1 MLYEKIIYLCVMLKK
16 EINDILLG
24 VQNGDIEIGE
34 ASNQLVDIKV
44 NFQLP
49 HIDIIENSLDRLMII
64 RGEYPTRVRN
74 PVYQEERILAVD
86 LVKHV
91 LLLI

>member
-1 MLYEKIIYLCVMLKK
+1 MLKK